1 MYIDIITLVQSNSVR
16 CSREGTRPP
25 LYWSLRTLV
34 MRVLYLAIMAVQ
46 VFTWVGG
53 ENLYDLSQM
62 SIF

>member
-1 MYIDIITLVQSNSVR
+1 MSVR
-16 CSREGTRPP
+16 VSRLGRLPP
-25 LYWSLRTLV
+25 LYWSLRREVRRGLHLP
-34 MRVLYLAIMAVQ
+34 RIAVQ